1 MSLKSDKK
9 YVLISAARNEQA
21 YIEKTIQSVI
31 KQTISPQKWIIVSD
45 GSTDDT
51 DSIVKRY
58 MEKYAFIELLT
69 RTGDK
74 NRNFGSKAMSVKK
87 AYEHIQNVEFNFV
100 GNVDA
105 DISFDPD
112 YYENMIDKFEQN
124 PKLGIVGGTRY
135 DRYPKGFVK
144 IQCAKNSV
152 GGPFQFFRKKC
163 FDEIGGY
170 RNLEYGGIDAVAET
184 TARMYDWEVK
194 SYSEYSIYHYRITGL
209 ANTRHILL
217 TRFRD
222 GTKLYLIGFHPIHIL
237 IKYISRI
244 FNKPIFLGS
253 LFLYSGYF
261 WAAIRKIKKPVSA
274 EFVKFL
280 RAEQMR
286 RLFNVNTNSSKKFA

>member
-31 KQTISPQKWIIVSD
+31 NQTILPQKWVIVSD
-45 GSTDDT
+45 GSTDNT
-51 DSIVKRY
+51 DMIVKKY
-58 MEKYAFIELLT
+58 IEKYDFIELLT
-69 RTGDK
+69 RKGDE
-74 NRNFGSKAMSVKK
+74 NRNFGSKAMSVMK
-87 AYEHIQNVEFNFV
+87 AYENIQNIEFDFV

-105 DISFDPD
+105 DISFDSN
-112 YYENMIDKFEQN
+112 YYENMLNKFEQN

-152 GGPFQFFRKKC
+152 GGPFQFFRKEC

-170 RNLEYGGIDAVAET
+170 KNLKYGGIDAVAET
-184 TARMYDWEVK
+184 TARMCGWEVK
-194 SYSEYSIYHYRITGL
+194 SYSEYLIYHHRITGL
-209 ANTRHILL
+209 ANTRNMLL

-222 GTKLYLIGFHPIHIL
+222 GTKLYLIGFHPLHIL
-237 IKYISRI
+237 IKYIVRI
-244 FNKPIFLGS
+244 FNKPMFLGS

-261 WAAIRKIKKPVSA
+261 WAAIRKIKKPVSS

-286 RLFNVNTNSSKKFA
+286 RLFNFNTNSNKKFA